1 MAMSARIIVLGSSLP
16 LLKTNS
22 FGKRGDH
29 GGVGFRD
36 AHINVIFGF
45 MSATKVQEGQQAQE
59 EDKKVSSMS
68 SSCSREPM
76 DKVRKESLFD
86 SFQRQRRQKQGAAA
100 ASDQRH
106 FCMVGIAS
114 ILRSS

>member
-1 MAMSARIIVLGSSLP
+1 MAMSARVIVLGSKLP

-29 GGVGFRD
+29 GGVGFRG

-59 EDKKVSSMS
+59 EDPKSLEHVEQLFA
-68 SSCSREPM
+68 RESM

-86 SFQRQRRQKQGAAA
+86 SFQRQRRQKQRAAA

-114 ILRSS
+114 I

>member
-1 MAMSARIIVLGSSLP
+1 MAMSARVIVLGSKLP

-29 GGVGFRD
+29 GGVGFRG

-59 EDKKVSSMS
+59 EDPKSLEHVEQLFARVNGQSAQRVPVRFFPTAEAPEAK
-68 SSCSREPM
+68 SC
-76 DKVRKESLFD
+76 DC
-86 SFQRQRRQKQGAAA
+86 Q
-100 ASDQRH
+100 
-106 FCMVGIAS
+106 
-114 ILRSS
+114 